1 MFLRAMLGGMNPGD
15 LDDSMFCWVMLV
27 GMDRSDLDA

>member
-1 MFLRAMLGGMNPGD
+1 MLVGMTPGD
-15 LDDSMFCWVMLV
+15 LNVSMFGWVMLV